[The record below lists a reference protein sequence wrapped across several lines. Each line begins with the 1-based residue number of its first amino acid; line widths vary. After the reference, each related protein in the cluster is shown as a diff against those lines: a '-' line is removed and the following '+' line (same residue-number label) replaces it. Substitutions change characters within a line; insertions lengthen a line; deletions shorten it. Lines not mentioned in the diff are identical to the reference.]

1 MEFNMNNVK
10 QYNLHSVR
18 NILSDHGI
26 KPSKS
31 MGQNFLIDPN
41 IPVKI
46 VKQSEINSSC
56 CVLEVG
62 PGLGALTAELSKA
75 ACRVIAVE
83 LDKRLVPILQDMF
96 DNQSNVKI
104 VQGDILKINIKSL
117 FENINPELKFNV
129 CANLP
134 YNITTPAITA
144 FIEAEIFDSI
154 TVMVQKEVAQRICAN
169 PGTPEYGAFTVFVN
183 YFTSPEKLFD
193 ISSECFSPRPNVV
206 SSVINMQV
214 KKEKTLSESE
224 EKQLFKL
231 VRAAFNQRR
240 KTLVN
245 ALSAT
250 YNETHT
256 KESLTKVIENC
267 GFNARI
273 RGEVLNLDN
282 FISLSQLL

>member
-1 MEFNMNNVK
+1 MNNVK